1 MEGQPGSPAASMGT
15 GDALVQLQ
23 AQLQVQ
29 QDQRAEEE
37 RNMVLT
43 LVTKKS
49 DELID
54 SKGVGQPFKFR
65 EVRPGLPRVEPQI
78 QDLPEGQVRR

>member
-1 MEGQPGSPAASMGT
+1 MNAMQSQLN
-15 GDALVQLQ
+15 DATVRM
-23 AQLQVQ
+23 
-29 QDQRAEEE
+29 QRAEEE
-37 RNMVLT
+37 RNMVLK

-65 EVRPGLPRVEPQI
+65 EVRPGRPRVEPQI